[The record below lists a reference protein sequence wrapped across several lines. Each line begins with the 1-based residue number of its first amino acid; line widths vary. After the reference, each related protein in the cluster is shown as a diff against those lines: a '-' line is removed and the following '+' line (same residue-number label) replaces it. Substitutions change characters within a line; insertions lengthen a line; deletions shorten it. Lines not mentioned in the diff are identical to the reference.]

1 MAISSQLDRL
11 HRAVER
17 VFGAPAD
24 NPDTLDGVPVQGI
37 YDAPYADPLDMATS
51 MPSYH
56 LRTAAVQAQVGS
68 ELACCAGIFRVRA
81 VEPDGVGW
89 TVLRL
94 ERLS

>member
-1 MAISSQLDRL
+1 MAIRSQLDRL
-11 HRAVER
+11 HLAVER

-24 NPDTLDGVPVQGI
+24 DPDTLDGVPVQGV

-56 LRTAAVQAQVGS
+56 LRTAAVAASVGS
-68 ELACCAGIFRVRA
+68 MLSCAAGIFRVRA

-89 TVLRL
+89 SVLRL
-94 ERLS
+94 ERVS